1 MLSRSLELFGA
12 FVKRTKTVRFFT
24 DFFLNFF
31 FIAQEGVAYVGS

>member
-12 FVKRTKTVRFFT
+12 FVKRTKTVQNFT
-24 DFFLNFF
+24 VFYLHFF